1 MHTPPRVHRG
11 THSESPPATPRP
23 GQLRRELRRNPAR
36 AAELLD
42 ADSTLV
48 HTAFREHGYE
58 PIVVGVVRD
67 GSPVQS
73 LALLLQRRAVVDEV
87 DTHGLTALQLVAKA
101 PQFLENRLIQQG
113 SASLVTGSV
122 NSPAHLGAVAVA
134 TQPGRSRSGAGG
146 QHVTALE
153 EDLCCSYA
161 ACLLA
166 FGADAS
172 RRDAAGRCPAE
183 LAMQQG
189 KELLAGVIR
198 HWTELQYMRWLRRAK
213 RRALERLAAG
223 RSSLQAAE
231 LAAPP
236 LLLMPDT
243 AFDVLCSCLIP
254 HAIEAIPL
262 AWIVGW
268 RVELNANQ

>member
-1 MHTPPRVHRG
+1 MHRSTQ
-11 THSESPPATPRP
+11 SESPPAAPRR

-67 GSPVQS
+67 GCPVQS

-87 DTHGLTALQLVAKA
+87 DARGFTALQLVAKA
-101 PQFLENRLIQQG
+101 PRLLENRLIQQAR
-113 SASLVTGSV
+113 ASLVMGAAS
-122 NSPAHLGAVAVA
+122 SPANLGAMTAA
-134 TQPGRSRSGAGG
+134 ALPGRATSGAGG
-146 QHVTALE
+146 QHVPALE

-161 ACLLA
+161 ACLLT

-172 RRDAAGRCPAE
+172 RRDAAGRSPAE
-183 LAMQQG
+183 SAMDQG

-198 HWTELQYMRWLRRAK
+198 HWIELQYMRWLRRAK
-213 RRALERLAAG
+213 QRVSERLTSG
-223 RSSLQAAE
+223 RLQAAE
-231 LAAPP
+231 LAAPA
-236 LLLMPDT
+236 LLSMPDT
-243 AFDVLCSCLIP
+243 AFDVLCGCLIP
-254 HAIEAIPL
+254 QAIEAMPL
-262 AWIVGW
+262 AWTADDSTG
-268 RVELNANQ
+268 VES